1 MVAAAI
7 LLVKN
12 WDKVKAA
19 GLEAWEK
26 IKEVWNSVATW
37 FDTNVINPI
46 INIFSTIVAVV
57 GGFFTTLWGNIVAV
71 WMAAGAW
78 FSENV
83 AAPINAAFQAV
94 SDFVKGIFNGLL
106 GFVENMINGVIGAI
120 NKFVGGFSG
129 IVEKA
134 AGFIGVEW
142 SGINEIPQV
151 TLPRLA
157 TGGIVTAP
165 TILEA
170 GEGGEAEAILPLS
183 KLAAMLQSVA
193 NAPEIPDMG
202 DREDGP
208 EEAPLAHLA
217 KCWTTGPGT
226 TNRTRMGR
234 ARAAVVAG
242 TSRSRS
248 QLEQTAPHHRR
259 VARTRRAAWTRS
271 PLPLCSTF
279 TRELPKRR
287 PWRPGG

>member
-106 GFVENMINGVIGAI
+106 GLG
-120 NKFVGGFSG
+120 K
-129 IVEKA
+129 
-134 AGFIGVEW
+134 
-142 SGINEIPQV
+142 
-151 TLPRLA
+151 
-157 TGGIVTAP
+157 
-165 TILEA
+165 
-170 GEGGEAEAILPLS
+170 
-183 KLAAMLQSVA
+183 
-193 NAPEIPDMG
+193 
-202 DREDGP
+202 
-208 EEAPLAHLA
+208 
-217 KCWTTGPGT
+217 
-226 TNRTRMGR
+226 NRP
-234 ARAAVVAG
+234 A
-242 TSRSRS
+242 
-248 QLEQTAPHHRR
+248 
-259 VARTRRAAWTRS
+259 
-271 PLPLCSTF
+271 
-279 TRELPKRR
+279 
-287 PWRPGG
+287 